1 MQDNIF
7 QELCQTE
14 KSTKKLSIFEKNLF
28 PNIELPHRSNSEQKS
43 ILNINSSIDI
53 DDNQLMKNTSNDLSI
68 AHQENPIIQ
77 KKNENEKE
85 YYEPSSE
92 PKIFNQIKQ
101 SIKKN
106 NQISPNFMNFNFY
119 GFKGRSPYSSQNINN
134 MISNNSSNSNIN
146 TNKNGNNKSQ
156 KINQKQN
163 QNQINKNQKRNEA
176 ALITQLKDKI
186 LEYRC
191 SVCNFIANESQ
202 ELHEHL
208 TLKNHYTFPKKMK
221 KNKKQKVFYKQENKL
236 NQTFIF
242 SINKINKKNFSK
254 KIYCRHCG
262 KKFDSMHGLNAH
274 LNAHK
279 YKCEL
284 CHKLFNSKEELTR
297 HIHLE
302 FFYNNKKG
310 NMFNKKRDYKS
321 PGKKVKMVI
330 DDWEDISS
338 NKKEKW
344 ESDEESN
351 KNDFEQSYAFIG
363 DNDENFDFNKM
374 VKINDKRI

>member
-1 MQDNIF
+1 MQENRI
-7 QELCQTE
+7 QEIYHTE
-14 KSTKKLSIFEKNLF
+14 KWSSKLSIFEEYF
-28 PNIELPHRSNSEQKS
+28 PYIEIPQRANSEQKS
-43 ILNINSSIDI
+43 IFNINSNIDR
-53 DDNQLMKNTSNDLSI
+53 DNNQHMKNASNDSFI
-68 AHQENPIIQ
+68 AHQDSQIKQ
-77 KKNENEKE
+77 KKNKNEKD
-85 YYEPSSE
+85 YYQSLNEV
-92 PKIFNQIKQ
+92 KIIEQIKQ
-101 SIKKN
+101 SSKIT
-106 NQISPNFMNFNFY
+106 NQISQNFMNFNFY
-119 GFKGRSPYSSQNINN
+119 GFKGRSPYASPNINN
-134 MISNNSSNSNIN
+134 MINNNSSNNNIN
-146 TNKNGNNKSQ
+146 NNNKNKNNKSQ
-156 KINQKQN
+156 KTNQKQN

-191 SVCNFIANESQ
+191 SVCSFVANESQ

-208 TLKNHYTFPKKMK
+208 ALKNHYTFPKKME
-221 KNKKQKVFYKQENKL
+221 KNKKQKVFYKLENKL

-242 SINKINKKNFSK
+242 SMNKINKKNFGK

-297 HIHLE
+297 HNHMV

-363 DNDENFDFNKM
+363 GNDENFDFNKM